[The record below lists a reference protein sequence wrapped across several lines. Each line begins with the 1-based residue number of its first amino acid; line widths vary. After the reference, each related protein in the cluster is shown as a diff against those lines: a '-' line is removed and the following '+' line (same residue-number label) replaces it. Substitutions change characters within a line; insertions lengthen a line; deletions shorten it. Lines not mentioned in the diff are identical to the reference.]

1 MKKVHVIIGLLLLA
15 MLTMFVEC
23 GDEEALGP
31 SLSLYGGEF
40 IDSEETVVPGAV
52 LAFAWHAQSGDAKLE
67 YMTISRDGVALVG
80 WDDKEIPNSENENYT
95 DTALLEAP
103 RNIGEYTYSL
113 IVTDKDALT
122 ASKSVLIT
130 VESQV
135 VAPNVYA
142 NRVLGSYSVATGSS
156 FVSADG
162 TVITLGVAIQNSSS
176 VDIVFFH
183 GSRGGEN
190 EATLVAP
197 SDPVLDVIWDPNQI
211 QSAPGNWP
219 TLNATKLKLVAT
231 DFDNLT
237 DANDIPDVS
246 SDGSSKV
253 AHLQVGDVIAFKTAS
268 TSTNPNRKGLVK
280 VVNINDS
287 QASVGDAL
295 ITLDFKVEP

>member
-1 MKKVHVIIGLLLLA
+1 MKKAHVIIGLLFLA
-15 MLTMFVEC
+15 MFTIFVGC
-23 GDEEALGP
+23 GEDEALGP

-40 IDSEETVVPGAV
+40 IDGDETVAPGAV

-67 YMTISRDGVALVG
+67 SMTISRDGVALVG
-80 WDDKEIPNSENENYT
+80 WDEKEIPNSENENYT

-103 RNIGEYTYSL
+103 RNVGEYTYSL
-113 IVTDKDALT
+113 IVTDRDALT

-135 VAPNVYA
+135 IAPNVYA
-142 NRVLGSYSVATGSS
+142 NRVLGSYSSATGSS

-162 TVITLGVAIQNSSS
+162 TVITLGVAFDNSSS

-190 EATLVAP
+190 EATLAAP
-197 SDPVLDVIWDPNQI
+197 NDAVLDVVFNVAKGPEH
-211 QSAPGNWP
+211 WP
-219 TLNATKLKLVAT
+219 VRNATKLKIVST

-246 SDGSSKV
+246 SDGGSKV
-253 AHLQVGDVIAFKTAS
+253 THLQVGDVIAFKTAS
-268 TSTNPNRKGLVK
+268 TSTNPSRKGLVK